1 MRAPTAMAVFLLTTS
16 ALLARADEPP
26 AGQKY
31 ALLVGVQQYSE
42 AKELRPLPYSER
54 DVTELADVLRDGGY
68 KGDNVV
74 LMTRAAANDDLRYMP
89 LKKRILKELRLI
101 LADRQEGD
109 TVLVAFAEATAC
121 TSAATRTATSARP
134 TPSWTT
140 VPRCSPLALTV
151 YAEWRLE
158 KCKAGTKVLL
168 VDACRNDPFQDKTR
182 AAQVVA
188 LESVTRSEVPDPPRG
203 VAAFFSCSENEKAY
217 ESDKLKHGVFFHFV
231 IEGLKGEAAPDKGEV
246 TLLGLSEYVTQKV
259 GDYVRAAYGLEAR
272 VDGPQQ
278 RRDRRNWCG
287 RLRRRCTSAGPVTA
301 GKEPVRKRPW
311 MSWRRRFGS
320 IRAPPPPPM
329 PSAPFFFL
337 SRGQF
342 DTHGGTG
349 GCSAAGR

>member
-1 MRAPTAMAVFLLTTS
+1 MRAPTVITVLLFTAS

-26 AGQKY
+26 AGLKY

-68 KGDNVV
+68 QGDNVV

-109 TVLVAFAEATAC
+109 TVLVAFAGHGLHFRDDKNSYFCPADAELDDRSTLL
-121 TSAATRTATSARP
+121 S
-134 TPSWTT
+134 
-140 VPRCSPLALTV
+140 LTDV
-151 YAEWRLE
+151 YAELE
-158 KCKAGTKVLL
+158 KCQAGVKVLL

-231 IEGLKGEAAPDKGEV
+231 IEGLKGEAAADGGDV
-246 TLLGLSEYVTQKV
+246 TLLGLSGWVTQKV
-259 GDYVRAAYGLEAR
+259 GDYVRVEYAAAQKPELVGRSSGAVTLAHSDGRGTSAVHEQAARASLTRKKATNTTEAI
-272 VDGPQQ
+272 
-278 RRDRRNWCG
+278 RRNPVYGSHSPSRGRPLSELRRGRAG
-287 RLRRRCTSAGPVTA
+287 RLCVAIRLFSTA
-301 GKEPVRKRPW
+301 
-311 MSWRRRFGS
+311 
-320 IRAPPPPPM
+320 I
-329 PSAPFFFL
+329 
-337 SRGQF
+337 
-342 DTHGGTG
+342 
-349 GCSAAGR
+349 